1 MLRISIISL
10 MLLSSYQIS
19 VKNKDDL
26 FDEENE
32 DG

>member
-10 MLLSSYQIS
+10 MLFSSYQIS